1 MKSIFTSMRGQHL
14 RELRLEISNKLSI
27 NYLKLLEIIIK
38 KKQERKKEKED
49 TYTRISRFVFQTI

>member
-1 MKSIFTSMRGQHL
+1 MKSIFTNTRGQHL

-38 KKQERKKEKED
+38 KKARKKEKED